1 MIFVIIGVGRRQE
14 KIANQVSPCSHDHVK
29 SNHSCVTKLSSLFI
43 LFLRFE
49 AFYLLLESIHNSH
62 AAQVAGLSRASA
74 VVWSVNKDIPDIAQI
89 RTKARFIP
97 RTVTTGQYVQ
107 AKGLH
112 GQLIVPF
119 HWSTIELC

>member
-1 MIFVIIGVGRRQE
+1 MIFVIIGVGRQG

-29 SNHSCVTKLSSLFI
+29 SNHSCVTTCSKLSSLFI

-89 RTKARFIP
+89 RTMAAFYSAYRNNWSICQRTDNHAIP
-97 RTVTTGQYVQ
+97 KVN
-107 AKGLH
+107 
-112 GQLIVPF
+112 I
-119 HWSTIELC
+119 